1 MATVT
6 PVDSSATLAEGRG
19 ASAHTEA
26 TDTPRACFRPEM
38 GTFERPRRAV
48 LFFI

>member
-6 PVDSSATLAEGRG
+6 PVDSSATLAEGQG
-19 ASAHTEA
+19 ASTHMEA
-26 TDTPRACFRPEM
+26 TDTPRACFPPET